1 MRACSRS
8 SRDGCLSVP
17 TGEEPLVVSVPI
29 DGCADTFSTGNRARW
44 EKIA

>member
-8 SRDGCLSVP
+8 SRDGCLSV
-17 TGEEPLVVSVPI
+17 PLVVSVPI